1 MINKSIRRIVIVG
14 GGTAGWMTAAA
25 LSHTIHHEYTIQL
38 IESDEIATIG
48 VGEATIP
55 PIKIFNASLGI
66 DEDEFLKETQGTFK
80 LGIEFVNWHQ
90 VGTSYIH
97 DFGRAGHDLNGLPFY
112 HYWHR
117 YQQSV
122 SNAHGLNALSI
133 NSMASKHA
141 KFMRAVPDMPDS
153 PLGQL
158 ANAFHFDAT
167 LYARY
172 LRKYS
177 EAKGVKRTEGK
188 ITSVT
193 QRQADGYIDELILE
207 NGERI
212 SGDLFID
219 CSGIRGLL
227 IEQTLKTGYEDWSH
241 WLPCDRA
248 IAVPCSSASPLLP
261 YTRSTAHSAG
271 WQWRIPL
278 QHRIG
283 NGHVFSSKF
292 MSEDEATDI
301 LLKNLDGEQLAD
313 PRTIKFLTGKRR
325 KLWNKNCVAIG
336 LSSGFLEPLEST
348 SIHLIQSTVNR
359 LISFLPNQSIIQ
371 ADIDEFNAQADFE
384 YDRIRDFIILHY
396 KATERT
402 DSAFWEYCKNMEIP
416 ANLQRKF
423 DLYRGNGRVLRDN
436 NELFTD
442 TSWLQV
448 MSGQGLRPKDYP
460 PLVDGISEQELTEF
474 MDEVKNVIKKC
485 VDVMPTHEEFIAK
498 HCAANSMP
506 K

>member
-1 MINKSIRRIVIVG
+1 MINKNIRRIVIVG

-25 LSHTIHHEYTIQL
+25 LSHTVHHEYTIQL

-55 PIKIFNASLGI
+55 PIKVFNSSLGI
-66 DEDEFLKETQGTFK
+66 DEDDFIKETQGTFK
-80 LGIEFVNWHQ
+80 LGIEFVNWHT
-90 VGTSYIH
+90 VGTSYTH
-97 DFGRAGHDLNGLPFY
+97 DFGRAGHNLDGLPFY
-112 HYWHR
+112 QHWLRHYLAGKAPELE
-117 YQQSV
+117 SLAI
-122 SNAHGLNALSI
+122 NA
-133 NSMASKHA
+133 MAMKNG

-153 PLGQL
+153 PLGQI
-158 ANAFHFDAT
+158 AHAFHFDAS

-177 EAKGVKRTEGK
+177 EAKGVQRKEGK

-193 QRQADGYIDELILE
+193 QRPSDGYIDELILE
-207 NGERI
+207 SGERI

-248 IAVPCSSASPLLP
+248 IAVPCASVSPLLP

-292 MSEDEATDI
+292 MSEDEATSI
-301 LLKNLDGEQLAD
+301 LLNNLDGEQLAD
-313 PRTIKFLTGKRR
+313 PRTIKFVTGKRK

-359 LISFLPNQSIIQ
+359 LISFLPNHSFTQ

-384 YDRIRDFIILHY
+384 YERIRDFIILHY

-416 ANLQRKF
+416 ATLQKKF
-423 DLYRGNGRVLRDN
+423 DLYLGNGRVFRDN

-448 MSGQGLRPKDYP
+448 MHGQGLRPSDFP
-460 PLVDGISEQELTEF
+460 PLADNLSDQELTEF
-474 MDEVKNVIKKC
+474 LNEIEIVIKKC
-485 VDVMPTHEEFIAK
+485 IAVMPTHEEFIAK
-498 HCAANSMP
+498 HCAANSIL